1 MPRMPLCDIIR
12 LGDRSLGRVLHFPVA
27 KGPVFARG
35 IYKADENVGLRD
47 FSFDVNVIGDSP
59 VEFLLYFGRSS
70 SNPGDL
76 NEDDVTRVLNAQ
88 VAVSRKDEFVGCMT
102 RDDLE
107 LVVRGNFRDLHHRII
122 NRLAY
127 GAHEFGGCVL
137 A

>member
-1 MPRMPLCDIIR
+1 MPLCDIIR

-35 IYKADENVGLRD
+35 IYKADENVGFRD

-59 VEFLLYFGRSS
+59 VEFLLYFDRSS

-88 VAVSRKDEFVGCMT
+88 VLARSKPRTTTHRLSGCI
-102 RDDLE
+102 RHQSHPSGRSVA
-107 LVVRGNFRDLHHRII
+107 LVHMAPRSRGN
-122 NRLAY
+122 LA
-127 GAHEFGGCVL
+127 A
-137 A
+137 